1 MNAGRI
7 GGLSFIWPGI
17 WVKRLE
23 RGPDG
28 EWRLYDLEV
37 TTALEL
43 RDLSPAFLGVDVEA
57 AGIFSAG
64 SAIGASIVGAV
75 GGATVVEVAMRQTE
89 EVVTDQV
96 VGDMAV
102 GLISG
107 ATAVASMHV
116 AREAA
121 AAAEGLTPVLL
132 IALTSDRIVLL
143 DWHGSAASG
152 TGPTRELISFPRAT
166 TQMTFG
172 RVGATRKVTFDDGVK
187 TTSIT
192 GALGWLTSGMEGK
205 RDVLRGLGST
215 DC

>member
-1 MNAGRI
+1 M
-7 GGLSFIWPGI
+7 
-17 WVKRLE
+17 
-23 RGPDG
+23 
-28 EWRLYDLEV
+28 

-43 RDLSPAFLGVDVEA
+43 RDLSAAFLEVDVEA

-75 GGATVVEVAMRQTE
+75 GGATVAEVAMHQTE
-89 EVVTDQV
+89 ELVTDQV
-96 VGDMAV
+96 VGDVAG

-107 ATAVASMHV
+107 VSAVAGMHV

-132 IALTSDRIVLL
+132 VALTSDRIVLM
-143 DWHGSAASG
+143 DWHGNSASG

-172 RVGATRKVTFDDGVK
+172 RVGANRKVTFDDGVK

-192 GALGWLTSGMEGK
+192 GALGWLSSGKEGK

>member
-1 MNAGRI
+1 
-7 GGLSFIWPGI
+7 
-17 WVKRLE
+17 
-23 RGPDG
+23 
-28 EWRLYDLEV
+28 V

-43 RDLSPAFLGVDVEA
+43 RSLSAAFLGTDVEA

-75 GGATVVEVAMRQTE
+75 GGATVAEVAMHQTE
-89 EVVTDQV
+89 EIVTDQV
-96 VGDMAV
+96 VGDIAG

-107 ATAVASMHV
+107 ASAVAGMHV

-132 IALTSDRIVLL
+132 VALTADRIVLM
-143 DWHGSAASG
+143 DWHGNSASG
-152 TGPTRELISFPRAT
+152 TGPTRELVSFPRST
-166 TQMTFG
+166 TQITFG
-172 RVGATRKVTFDDGVK
+172 RIGVNRKVTFDDGVK
-187 TTSIT
+187 TSAIT
-192 GALGWLTSGMEGK
+192 GALGWLSSGKEGK

>member
-1 MNAGRI
+1 M
-7 GGLSFIWPGI
+7 
-17 WVKRLE
+17 
-23 RGPDG
+23 
-28 EWRLYDLEV
+28 

-43 RDLSPAFLGVDVEA
+43 RSLSAAFLGVDVEA

-75 GGATVVEVAMRQTE
+75 GGATVAEVAMHQTE
-89 EVVTDQV
+89 ELVTDQV
-96 VGDMAV
+96 VGDIAG

-107 ATAVASMHV
+107 VSAVAGMHV

-172 RVGATRKVTFDDGVK
+172 RVGANRKVTFDDGVK

-192 GALGWLTSGMEGK
+192 GALGWLSSGKEGK

>member
-75 GGATVVEVAMRQTE
+75 GGAIGAAEVAESDGLQVRHLGHRRQAHVAE
-89 EVVTDQV
+89 RAFECVNW
-96 VGDMAV
+96 G
-102 GLISG
+102 
-107 ATAVASMHV
+107 TAV
-116 AREAA
+116 
-121 AAAEGLTPVLL
+121 
-132 IALTSDRIVLL
+132 
-143 DWHGSAASG
+143 
-152 TGPTRELISFPRAT
+152 
-166 TQMTFG
+166 
-172 RVGATRKVTFDDGVK
+172 DGK
-187 TTSIT
+187 
-192 GALGWLTSGMEGK
+192 
-205 RDVLRGLGST
+205 
-215 DC
+215 

>member
-1 MNAGRI
+1 
-7 GGLSFIWPGI
+7 
-17 WVKRLE
+17 
-23 RGPDG
+23 
-28 EWRLYDLEV
+28 V

-43 RDLSPAFLGVDVEA
+43 RSLSAAFLGTDVEA

-75 GGATVVEVAMRQTE
+75 GGATVAEVAMHQTE
-89 EVVTDQV
+89 EFVTDQV
-96 VGDMAV
+96 VGDIAG

-107 ATAVASMHV
+107 ASAVAGIHV

-132 IALTSDRIVLL
+132 VALTADRIVLM
-143 DWHGSAASG
+143 DWHGNSASG
-152 TGPTRELISFPRAT
+152 TGPTRELVSFPRST
-166 TQMTFG
+166 TQITFG
-172 RVGATRKVTFDDGVK
+172 RIGVNRKVTFDDGVK
-187 TTSIT
+187 TSAIT
-192 GALGWLTSGMEGK
+192 GAFSWLSSGKEGK

>member
-1 MNAGRI
+1 M
-7 GGLSFIWPGI
+7 
-17 WVKRLE
+17 
-23 RGPDG
+23 
-28 EWRLYDLEV
+28 

-43 RDLSPAFLGVDVEA
+43 RSLSAAFLGTDVEA

-75 GGATVVEVAMRQTE
+75 GGATVAEVAMHQTE
-89 EVVTDQV
+89 VFVTDQV
-96 VGDMAV
+96 VGDIAG

-107 ATAVASMHV
+107 ASAVAGIHV

-132 IALTSDRIVLL
+132 VALTADRIVLM
-143 DWHGSAASG
+143 DWHGNSASG
-152 TGPTRELISFPRAT
+152 TGPTRELVSFPRST
-166 TQMTFG
+166 TQITFG
-172 RVGATRKVTFDDGVK
+172 RIGVNRKVTFDDVVK
-187 TTSIT
+187 TSAIT
-192 GALGWLTSGMEGK
+192 GALGWLSSGKEGK

>member
-1 MNAGRI
+1 M
-7 GGLSFIWPGI
+7 
-17 WVKRLE
+17 
-23 RGPDG
+23 
-28 EWRLYDLEV
+28 

-43 RDLSPAFLGVDVEA
+43 RSLSASFLGTDVEA

-75 GGATVVEVAMRQTE
+75 GGATVAEVAMHQTE
-89 EVVTDQV
+89 EFVTDQV
-96 VGDMAV
+96 VGDIAG

-107 ATAVASMHV
+107 ASAVAGIHV

-132 IALTSDRIVLL
+132 VALTADRIVLM
-143 DWHGSAASG
+143 DWHGNSASG
-152 TGPTRELISFPRAT
+152 TGPTRELVSFPRST
-166 TQMTFG
+166 TQITFG
-172 RVGATRKVTFDDGVK
+172 RIGVNRKVTFDDGVK
-187 TTSIT
+187 TSAIT
-192 GALGWLTSGMEGK
+192 GALGWLSSGKEGK

>member
-1 MNAGRI
+1 M
-7 GGLSFIWPGI
+7 
-17 WVKRLE
+17 
-23 RGPDG
+23 
-28 EWRLYDLEV
+28 

-43 RDLSPAFLGVDVEA
+43 RSLSAAFLGTDVEA

-75 GGATVVEVAMRQTE
+75 GGATVAEVAMHQTE
-89 EVVTDQV
+89 EFVTDQV
-96 VGDMAV
+96 VGDIAG

-107 ATAVASMHV
+107 ASAVAGIHV

-132 IALTSDRIVLL
+132 VALTADRIVLI
-143 DWHGSAASG
+143 DWHGNSASG
-152 TGPTRELISFPRAT
+152 TGPTRELVSFPRST
-166 TQMTFG
+166 TQITFG
-172 RVGATRKVTFDDGVK
+172 RIGVNRKVTFDDGVK
-187 TTSIT
+187 TSAIT
-192 GALGWLTSGMEGK
+192 GALGWLSSGKEGK

>member
-1 MNAGRI
+1 M
-7 GGLSFIWPGI
+7 
-17 WVKRLE
+17 
-23 RGPDG
+23 
-28 EWRLYDLEV
+28 

-43 RDLSPAFLGVDVEA
+43 RSLSAAFLGTDVEA

-75 GGATVVEVAMRQTE
+75 GGATVAEVAMHQTE
-89 EVVTDQV
+89 EFVTDQV
-96 VGDMAV
+96 VGDIAG

-107 ATAVASMHV
+107 ASAVAGIHV

-132 IALTSDRIVLL
+132 VALTADRIVLM
-143 DWHGSAASG
+143 DWHGNSASG
-152 TGPTRELISFPRAT
+152 TGPTRELVSFPRST
-166 TQMTFG
+166 TQITFG
-172 RVGATRKVTFDDGVK
+172 RIGVNRKVTFDDVVK
-187 TTSIT
+187 TSAIT
-192 GALGWLTSGMEGK
+192 GALGWLSSGKEGK

>member
-1 MNAGRI
+1 
-7 GGLSFIWPGI
+7 
-17 WVKRLE
+17 
-23 RGPDG
+23 
-28 EWRLYDLEV
+28 V

-43 RDLSPAFLGVDVEA
+43 RSLSAAFLGTDVEA

-75 GGATVVEVAMRQTE
+75 GGATVAEVAMHQTE
-89 EVVTDQV
+89 EFVTDQV
-96 VGDMAV
+96 VGDIAG

-107 ATAVASMHV
+107 ASAVAGIHV

-132 IALTSDRIVLL
+132 VALTADRIVLM
-143 DWHGSAASG
+143 DWHGNSASG
-152 TGPTRELISFPRAT
+152 TGPTRELVSFPRST
-166 TQMTFG
+166 TQITFG
-172 RVGATRKVTFDDGVK
+172 RIGVNRKVTFDDGVK
-187 TTSIT
+187 TSAIT
-192 GALGWLTSGMEGK
+192 GALGWLSSGKEGK